1 MSFVNIY
8 GPGAPRVEG
17 HGEYGLFTLFFSAQS
32 LTIRLGWFGAVGTIL
47 GFLCGAALIIL
58 PSAVSYLLFHHHVV
72 VF

>member
-1 MSFVNIY
+1 MKFVNIY
-8 GPGAPRVEG
+8 GPGAPRAEG
-17 HGEYGLFTLFFSAQS
+17 YGECGLFTLFFSARS

-58 PSAVSYLLFHHHVV
+58 PSAVSYLLFRHHVV